1 MTKQRII
8 QSCSDVFNKLVDE
21 YKTDCIE
28 FGRRVQNYYPD
39 FWEKNKDKWKEY
51 FVNTTLE
58 LEVDVKVRRLGVIK

>member
-1 MTKQRII
+1 M
-8 QSCSDVFNKLVDE
+8 SDVFNKLVDE

>member
-1 MTKQRII
+1 M
-8 QSCSDVFNKLVDE
+8 
-21 YKTDCIE
+21 
-28 FGRRVQNYYPD
+28 QNYYPD